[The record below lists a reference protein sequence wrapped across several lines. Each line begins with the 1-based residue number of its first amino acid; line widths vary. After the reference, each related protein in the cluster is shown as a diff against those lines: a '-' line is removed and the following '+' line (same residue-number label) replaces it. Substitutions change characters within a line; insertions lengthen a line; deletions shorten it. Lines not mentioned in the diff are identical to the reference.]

1 MGPDERRA
9 VSSRRL
15 LRRASPAAA
24 ALAVAAGLAACIYLP
39 EPVAGLPGG
48 GSWVALPL
56 RGWIAEGGIA
66 AEGVAGCFAPDCAP
80 RVAIGLFRAAGAEA
94 RTLSGV
100 LREPERLVRFLEAR
114 DRADSARQ
122 RKAVRSVVTVE
133 RLREGGLSGFA
144 GTLARGRLARRPRR
158 GARRRDARRAARRD
172 RDRRQRGGRAHG
184 GARGRRQAA
193 LRVEFRRPPCYAAP
207 TRPAR
212 ERR

>member
-15 LRRASPAAA
+15 LRRAPPAAA
-24 ALAVAAGLAACIYLP
+24 ALTLAAGLAACIYLP

-100 LREPERLVRFLEAR
+100 LREPERLVRFLAER
-114 DRADSARQ
+114 DRADSAPQ

-144 GTLARGRLARRPRR
+144 GTLAREDGS
-158 GARRRDARRAARRD
+158 RAAHAAVLGAET
-172 RDRRQRGGRAHG
+172 RGG
-184 GARGRRQAA
+184 
-193 LRVEFRRPPCYAAP
+193 LRVAIVIGDSAEGVRMA
-207 TRPAR
+207 AR
-212 ERR
+212 EVAGKLR